1 MLQCSPK
8 RGTTMLTEDFLGRIA
23 IVLVLTVLATFGVI
37 SIFGHFNQDTSASSL
52 AVITQAAATVLLLLQ
67 VVMTVSRL
75 PAKGT
80 ARGIEPRITAL
91 AGSFLMLVAMFLTP
105 ALESEAAQIAAL
117 CSIFVGTVTSIFC
130 LYWLGRSFSIMAT
143 ARQLVASG
151 PYSLVRHPL
160 YVCEAVFVLGMIL
173 SHFSVLMV
181 IFGAFQFLL
190 QYRRARN
197 EEAILRQTFP
207 EYDEY
212 ARRVPMFI
220 PRIFRAAV
228 PAVDKP

>member
-1 MLQCSPK
+1 M
-8 RGTTMLTEDFLGRIA
+8 
-23 IVLVLTVLATFGVI
+23 
-37 SIFGHFNQDTSASSL
+37 
-52 AVITQAAATVLLLLQ
+52 
-67 VVMTVSRL
+67 
-75 PAKGT
+75 
-80 ARGIEPRITAL
+80 
-91 AGSFLMLVAMFLTP
+91 
-105 ALESEAAQIAAL
+105 
-117 CSIFVGTVTSIFC
+117 GTVTSIFS

-181 IFGAFQFLL
+181 IVGAFQFLL

-220 PRIFRAAV
+220 PRIFRAAI
-228 PAVDKP
+228 PSVDKP